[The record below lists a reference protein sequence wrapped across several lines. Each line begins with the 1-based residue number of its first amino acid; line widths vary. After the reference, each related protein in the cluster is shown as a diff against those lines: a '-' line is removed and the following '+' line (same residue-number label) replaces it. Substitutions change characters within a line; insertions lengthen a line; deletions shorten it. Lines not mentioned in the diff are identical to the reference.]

1 MLAQA
6 RLRAAFGSRGRVGR
20 GAGVEREPVLADM
33 AAREEGG
40 LLPLAGLAVLAGAAA
55 GLICAIF
62 RLVLDAAEDRKSV
75 V

>member
-1 MLAQA
+1 M
-6 RLRAAFGSRGRVGR
+6 
-20 GAGVEREPVLADM
+20 EREPVLADM

-62 RLVLDAAEDRKSV
+62 RLVRGWFDHGARQGFMRLTGSWPGEEAPEAE
-75 V
+75 